1 MSYPS
6 TVITIDTHDYEQEQD
21 TCSHHGVG
29 SRHAATLPR
38 AGAGHVAQ
46 LCQDRDD
53 ARRRGDGLPAGRP
66 VLQRS
71 GRADSLRRHR

>member
-21 TCSHHGVG
+21 ICSNYGYD
-29 SRHAATLPR
+29 SLHAAAMPR
-38 AGAGHVAQ
+38 AGPGHVAQ

-53 ARRRGDGLPAGRP
+53 A
-66 VLQRS
+66 
-71 GRADSLRRHR
+71 